1 MKLNRIKINSYGNLQ
16 NKEIEFNK
24 LNIIFGENEAG
35 KTTLQNFIMSMF
47 YGIEK
52 KKGKEPFS
60 DVEKYTPW
68 QGTSDFSG
76 KISYE
81 LDDNTKYE
89 VFRDFTKK
97 NPEIYDETG
106 KDISKDFSIDK
117 KAGNTFFMN
126 QIGLDRDTLE
136 KTVFTKQNSLKIDSS
151 EQDLLIQ
158 KVSNMVE
165 SGDEEVSFKK
175 ALKSLGDRKLK
186 EVGTDRSQEKPI
198 NIASMNIRKYE
209 QELIDIE
216 NARDSKDKIEF
227 DIQRIEKDID
237 KNINNSALYTKIKE
251 IVDNDRQEEEKIK
264 AKEDIIKENDERIN
278 KIQNDINNL
287 DKKKK
292 NKLYIT
298 LIILSILISIIGIIF
313 VKSNLKYLILILI
326 PIVICLNL
334 INRKKNSSSNLS
346 SELKVLNENNNKLKE
361 DTEIQRS
368 NLLKVNEIQ
377 KQDLIKAY
385 GSEIEA
391 LFGSN
396 IELAIS
402 NNVKKINELEL
413 EKHKRELDYKD
424 IEPKMERLAH
434 VEELLDLEK
443 ENFETLKERQ
453 EDFDIAKDLL
463 TQSYEEMKKNITP
476 KFNESFNYL
485 VSVFTNGKYSRVV
498 FNDGIYVE
506 VSNGQM
512 ISLEGLSFGTIQ
524 EIYLALRLAMINE
537 LSKENIPIIL
547 DEPFAYFDDNRIA
560 KVIEALNK
568 LDNQVIIFTCTN
580 RENEILNR
588 LGLEFN
594 FIKL

>member
-76 KISYE
+76 KITYE

-126 QIGLDRDTLE
+126 QVGLDRDTLE

-443 ENFETLKERQ
+443 EKFETLKERQ

-560 KVIEALNK
+560 KVIEALNQ

-580 RENEILNR
+580 RENEILNK

>member
-126 QIGLDRDTLE
+126 QVGLDRDTLE

-227 DIQRIEKDID
+227 DIQRIEKEID

-264 AKEDIIKENDERIN
+264 SKEDIIKENDERIN

-443 ENFETLKERQ
+443 EKFETLKERQ

-485 VSVFTNGKYSRVV
+485 VSVFTNGKYSRVI

-560 KVIEALNK
+560 KVIEALNQ

-580 RENEILNR
+580 RENEILNK

>member
-126 QIGLDRDTLE
+126 QVGLDRDTLE

-227 DIQRIEKDID
+227 DIQRIEKEID

-443 ENFETLKERQ
+443 EKFETLKERQ

-560 KVIEALNK
+560 KVIEALNQ

-580 RENEILNR
+580 RENEILNK

>member
-126 QIGLDRDTLE
+126 QVGLDRDTLE

-227 DIQRIEKDID
+227 DIQRIEKEID

-443 ENFETLKERQ
+443 EKFETLKERQ

-485 VSVFTNGKYSRVV
+485 VSVFTNGKYSRVI

-560 KVIEALNK
+560 KVIEALNQ

-580 RENEILNR
+580 RENEILNK

>member
-76 KISYE
+76 KITYE

-126 QIGLDRDTLE
+126 QVGLDRDTLE

-298 LIILSILISIIGIIF
+298 LIILSILISILGIIF

-443 ENFETLKERQ
+443 EKFETLKERQ

-560 KVIEALNK
+560 KVIEALNQ

-580 RENEILNR
+580 RENEILNK

>member
-76 KISYE
+76 KITYE

-126 QIGLDRDTLE
+126 QVGLDRDTLE

-227 DIQRIEKDID
+227 DIQRIEKEID

-298 LIILSILISIIGIIF
+298 LIILSILISILGIIF

-443 ENFETLKERQ
+443 EKFETLKERQ

-560 KVIEALNK
+560 KVIEALNQ

-580 RENEILNR
+580 RENEILNK

>member
-76 KISYE
+76 KITYE

-126 QIGLDRDTLE
+126 QVGLDRDTLE

-227 DIQRIEKDID
+227 DIQRIEKEID

-443 ENFETLKERQ
+443 EKFETLKERQ

-560 KVIEALNK
+560 KVIEALNQ

-580 RENEILNR
+580 RENEILNK

>member
-52 KKGKEPFS
+52 KKGKEAFS
-60 DVEKYTPW
+60 DIEKYTPW
-68 QGTSDFSG
+68 QGTTDFSG

-106 KDISKDFSIDK
+106 KDITKDFSIDK
-117 KAGNTFFMN
+117 KIGNTFFMN
-126 QIGLDRDTLE
+126 QVGLDRNTLE

-209 QELIDIE
+209 QELSDIE
-216 NARDSKDKIEF
+216 NARDSKEEIEF

-237 KNINNSALYTKIKE
+237 KSINNSTLYAKIKE

-264 AKEDIIKENDERIN
+264 AKEEIIKENEEKIN
-278 KIQNDINNL
+278 KIQNDIDNL

-292 NKLYIT
+292 NKIYII
-298 LIILSILISIIGIIF
+298 LLILSILISILGIIF
-313 VKSNLKYLILILI
+313 VKSNLKYLTLVLI
-326 PIVICLNL
+326 PIVIGLIL
-334 INRKKNSSSNLS
+334 INRKKNSSANLS

-385 GSEIEA
+385 GSEIED

-402 NNVKKINELEL
+402 NNIKKINELEL

-476 KFNESFNYL
+476 KFNDSFNYL
-485 VSVFTNGKYSRVV
+485 VNIFTNGKYSRVI

-524 EIYLALRLAMINE
+524 EIYLALRLAMIKE

-560 KVIEALNK
+560 KVIESLNQ

-580 RENEILNR
+580 RENEIINK
-588 LGLEFN
+588 LGLEYN

>member
-126 QIGLDRDTLE
+126 QVGLDRDTLE

-227 DIQRIEKDID
+227 DIQRIEKEID

-443 ENFETLKERQ
+443 EKFETLKERQ

-512 ISLEGLSFGTIQ
+512 I
-524 EIYLALRLAMINE
+524 
-537 LSKENIPIIL
+537 
-547 DEPFAYFDDNRIA
+547 
-560 KVIEALNK
+560 
-568 LDNQVIIFTCTN
+568 
-580 RENEILNR
+580 
-588 LGLEFN
+588 
-594 FIKL
+594 

>member
-76 KISYE
+76 KITYE

-126 QIGLDRDTLE
+126 QVGLDRDTLE

-227 DIQRIEKDID
+227 DIQRIEKEID

-443 ENFETLKERQ
+443 EKFETLKERQ

>member
-52 KKGKEPFS
+52 KKGKEAFS

-126 QIGLDRDTLE
+126 QVGLDRDTLE

-298 LIILSILISIIGIIF
+298 LIILSILISILGIIF

-476 KFNESFNYL
+476 KFNESFDYL

>member
-1 MKLNRIKINSYGNLQ
+1 
-16 NKEIEFNK
+16 
-24 LNIIFGENEAG
+24 
-35 KTTLQNFIMSMF
+35 MF

-126 QIGLDRDTLE
+126 QVGLDRDTLE

-292 NKLYIT
+292 NKLYIA
-298 LIILSILISIIGIIF
+298 LIILSILISILGIIF

>member
-76 KISYE
+76 KITYE

-126 QIGLDRDTLE
+126 QVGLDRDTLE

-227 DIQRIEKDID
+227 DIQRIEKEID

-560 KVIEALNK
+560 KVIEALNQ

-580 RENEILNR
+580 RENEILNK

>member
-52 KKGKEPFS
+52 KKGKEAFS
-60 DVEKYTPW
+60 DIEKYTPW
-68 QGTSDFSG
+68 QGTTDFSG

-106 KDISKDFSIDK
+106 KDITKDFSIDK
-117 KAGNTFFMN
+117 KVGNTFFMN
-126 QIGLDRDTLE
+126 QVGLDRNTLE

-209 QELIDIE
+209 QELSDIE
-216 NARDSKDKIEF
+216 NARDSKEEIEF

-237 KNINNSALYTKIKE
+237 KSINNSTLYAKIKE

-264 AKEDIIKENDERIN
+264 AKEEIIKENEEKIN
-278 KIQNDINNL
+278 KIQNDIDNL

-292 NKLYIT
+292 NKIYII
-298 LIILSILISIIGIIF
+298 LLILSILISILGIIF
-313 VKSNLKYLILILI
+313 VKSNLKYLTLILI

-334 INRKKNSSSNLS
+334 INRKKNSSANLS

-385 GSEIEA
+385 GSEIED

-402 NNVKKINELEL
+402 NNIKKINELEL

-476 KFNESFNYL
+476 KFNDSFNYL
-485 VSVFTNGKYSRVV
+485 VNIFTNGKYSRVI

-524 EIYLALRLAMINE
+524 EIYLALRLAMIKE

-560 KVIEALNK
+560 KVIESLNQ

-580 RENEILNR
+580 RENEIINK
-588 LGLEFN
+588 LGLEYN

>member
-76 KISYE
+76 KITYE

-126 QIGLDRDTLE
+126 QVGLDRDTLE

-227 DIQRIEKDID
+227 DIQRIEKEID

-264 AKEDIIKENDERIN
+264 SKEDIIKENDERIN

-443 ENFETLKERQ
+443 EKFETLKERQ

-560 KVIEALNK
+560 KVIEALNQ

-580 RENEILNR
+580 RENEILNK

>member
-126 QIGLDRDTLE
+126 QVGLDRDTLE

-198 NIASMNIRKYE
+198 NIASMNIRKSE

-227 DIQRIEKDID
+227 DIQRIEKEID

-264 AKEDIIKENDERIN
+264 SKEDIIKENDERIN

-443 ENFETLKERQ
+443 EKFETLKERQ

-560 KVIEALNK
+560 KVIEALNQ

-580 RENEILNR
+580 RENEILNK

>member
-97 NPEIYDETG
+97 KPEIYDETG

-126 QIGLDRDTLE
+126 QVGLDRDTLE

-237 KNINNSALYTKIKE
+237 KSINNSALYTKIKE

-264 AKEDIIKENDERIN
+264 AKEEIIKENEEKIN
-278 KIQNDINNL
+278 KIQNDIDNL

-292 NKLYIT
+292 NKIYII
-298 LIILSILISIIGIIF
+298 LLILSILISILGIIL
-313 VKSNLKYLILILI
+313 VKSNLKYLTLILI

-334 INRKKNSSSNLS
+334 INRKKNSSANLS

-361 DTEIQRS
+361 DTETQRS

-385 GSEIEA
+385 GSEIED

-396 IELAIS
+396 IELAIT
-402 NNVKKINELEL
+402 NNIKKINELEL

-476 KFNESFNYL
+476 KFNESFDYL

>member
-1 MKLNRIKINSYGNLQ
+1 MKLNKLKINSYGNLQ
-16 NKEIEFNK
+16 NREMEFNK

-47 YGIEK
+47 YGMEK
-52 KKGKEPFS
+52 KKGKEAFS
-60 DVEKYTPW
+60 DVDKYTPW
-68 QGTSDFSG
+68 KGTTDFSG

-89 VFRDFTKK
+89 IFRDFTKK

-106 KDISKDFSIDK
+106 KDITKDFSVDK
-117 KAGNTFFMN
+117 KTGNNFFIS

-136 KTVFTKQNSLKIDSS
+136 KTVFTKQNSLKLDSS

-175 ALKSLGDRKLK
+175 ALKSLNDRKLK

-198 NIASMNIRKYE
+198 NIASNNIRQYE
-209 QELIDIE
+209 IELKEIE
-216 NARDSKDKIEF
+216 NARDSKEEIEF
-227 DIQRIEKDID
+227 SIQKIEKDIE
-237 KNINNSALYTKIKE
+237 KNINDSSLYAKIKE
-251 IVDNDRQEEEKIK
+251 IVNNDRQEEEKIK
-264 AKEDIIKENDERIN
+264 AKEEIIKENNE
-278 KIQNDINNL
+278 KISKLQNDINNL

-292 NKLYIT
+292 NKIYIVMF
-298 LIILSILISIIGIIF
+298 LISILASILGIVFI
-313 VKSNLKYLILILI
+313 KSNLKYLVLILI
-326 PIVICLNL
+326 PLVVCLYL
-334 INRKKNSSSNLS
+334 INRRKNSSVKIS
-346 SELKVLNENNNKLKE
+346 SELNVLEENNNKLKE
-361 DTEIQRS
+361 DVETQRR

-385 GSEIEA
+385 GYEIED
-391 LFGSN
+391 LFSSN
-396 IELAIS
+396 IDLAIS
-402 NNVKKINELEL
+402 NNFKRTNELEL
-413 EKHKRELDYKD
+413 EKHKKELDYKD

-443 ENFETLKERQ
+443 ERFEELKERQ
-453 EDFDIAKDLL
+453 EDFDLAKDLL
-463 TQSYEEMKKNITP
+463 NQSYEEMKKNITP
-476 KFNESFNYL
+476 KFNNDFNSL
-485 VSVFTNGKYSRVV
+485 VNIFTNGKYNRVI

-506 VSNGQM
+506 VENGQM

-524 EIYLALRLAMINE
+524 EIYLALRLAMVKE
-537 LSKENIPIIL
+537 LSKENVPIIL

-560 KVIEALNK
+560 KVLESLNQ
-568 LDNQVIIFTCTN
+568 LDNQVIIFSCSK
-580 RENEILNR
+580 REKEILNR
-588 LGLEFN
+588 VGLEYN

>member
-126 QIGLDRDTLE
+126 QVGLDRDTLE

-227 DIQRIEKDID
+227 DIQRIEKEID

-443 ENFETLKERQ
+443 EKFETLKERQ

-560 KVIEALNK
+560 KVIEALNQ

-580 RENEILNR
+580 ICFSCRCLNINK
-588 LGLEFN
+588 LY
-594 FIKL
+594 FIF

>member
-16 NKEIEFNK
+16 NKEIEFYK

-52 KKGKEPFS
+52 KKGKEAFS
-60 DVEKYTPW
+60 DIEKYTPW
-68 QGTSDFSG
+68 QGTTDFSG

-106 KDISKDFSIDK
+106 KDITKDFSIDK
-117 KAGNTFFMN
+117 KVGNTFFMN
-126 QIGLDRDTLE
+126 QVGLDRDTLE

-209 QELIDIE
+209 QELSDIE
-216 NARDSKDKIEF
+216 NARDSKEEIEF

-237 KNINNSALYTKIKE
+237 KSINNSTLYAKIKE

-264 AKEDIIKENDERIN
+264 AKEEIIKENEEKIN
-278 KIQNDINNL
+278 KIQNDIDNL

-292 NKLYIT
+292 NKIYII
-298 LIILSILISIIGIIF
+298 LLILSILISILGIIF
-313 VKSNLKYLILILI
+313 VKSNLKYLTLILI

-334 INRKKNSSSNLS
+334 INRKKNSSANLS

-361 DTEIQRS
+361 DTETQRS

-385 GSEIEA
+385 GSEIED

-396 IELAIS
+396 IELAIT
-402 NNVKKINELEL
+402 NNIKKINELEL

-476 KFNESFNYL
+476 KFNDSFNYL
-485 VSVFTNGKYSRVV
+485 VNIFTNGKYSRVI

-524 EIYLALRLAMINE
+524 EIYLALRLAMIKE

-560 KVIEALNK
+560 KVIESLNQ

-580 RENEILNR
+580 RENEIINK
-588 LGLEFN
+588 LGLEYN

>member
-126 QIGLDRDTLE
+126 QVGLDRDTLE

-292 NKLYIT
+292 NKLYIA
-298 LIILSILISIIGIIF
+298 LIILSILISILGIIF

>member
-126 QIGLDRDTLE
+126 QVGLDRDTLE

-227 DIQRIEKDID
+227 DIQRIEKEID

>member
-126 QIGLDRDTLE
+126 QVGLDRDTLE

-278 KIQNDINNL
+278 KIQNDIKNL

-298 LIILSILISIIGIIF
+298 LIILSILISILGIIF

-453 EDFDIAKDLL
+453 EDFDLAKDLL

>member
-81 LDDNTKYE
+81 LDDNTKFE

-126 QIGLDRDTLE
+126 QVGLDRDTLE

-292 NKLYIT
+292 NKLYIA
-298 LIILSILISIIGIIF
+298 LIILSILISILGIIF

-434 VEELLDLEK
+434 VEELLDLEREK
-443 ENFETLKERQ
+443 FETLKERQ

-560 KVIEALNK
+560 KVIEALNQ

-580 RENEILNR
+580 RENEILNK

>member
-76 KISYE
+76 KITYE

-126 QIGLDRDTLE
+126 QVGLDRDTLE

-198 NIASMNIRKYE
+198 NIASMNIRKSE

-227 DIQRIEKDID
+227 DIQRIEKEID

-264 AKEDIIKENDERIN
+264 SKEDIIKENDERIN

-443 ENFETLKERQ
+443 EKFETLKERQ

-560 KVIEALNK
+560 KVIEALNQ

-580 RENEILNR
+580 RENEILNK

>member
-126 QIGLDRDTLE
+126 QVGLDRDTLE

-227 DIQRIEKDID
+227 DIQRIEKEID

-278 KIQNDINNL
+278 KIQNDIKNL

-443 ENFETLKERQ
+443 EKFETLKERQ

-560 KVIEALNK
+560 KVIEALNQ

-580 RENEILNR
+580 RENEILNK